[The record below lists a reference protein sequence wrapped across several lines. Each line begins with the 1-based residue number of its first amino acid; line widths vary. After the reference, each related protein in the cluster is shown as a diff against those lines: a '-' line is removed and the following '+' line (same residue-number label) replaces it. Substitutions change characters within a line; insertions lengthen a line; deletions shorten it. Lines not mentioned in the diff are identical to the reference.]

1 MMGIFMSLLNLTKG
15 HNKYIFLNI
24 RNGKSM
30 LNDENII
37 SKSRSIIDL
46 RNVNFTIQ
54 EFRLMEVYLSKI
66 NPQDETTASVT
77 FTKQEYCDLME
88 IQSRLLES
96 KRLNKYMQH
105 LFNNSVT
112 EWLED
117 GESFEMHPLFEK
129 AKFDKKNST
138 ITLECGKSDYVRKMF
153 FDISKNG
160 YIKYALKNTL
170 YLQSVYSIK
179 LYLYLLENRFRST
192 WKIELDCLKGIFECT
207 SDYYNDFRRFN
218 SKILKT
224 SIDEING

>member
-1 MMGIFMSLLNLTKG
+1 
-15 HNKYIFLNI
+15 
-24 RNGKSM
+24 M

-105 LFNNSVT
+105 YLITVLLNG
-112 EWLED
+112 WK
-117 GESFEMHPLFEK
+117 MEK
-129 AKFDKKNST
+129 
-138 ITLECGKSDYVRKMF
+138 V
-153 FDISKNG
+153 
-160 YIKYALKNTL
+160 LKCIL
-170 YLQSVYSIK
+170 
-179 LYLYLLENRFRST
+179 
-192 WKIELDCLKGIFECT
+192 CLK
-207 SDYYNDFRRFN
+207 
-218 SKILKT
+218 SKV
-224 SIDEING
+224 

>member
-1 MMGIFMSLLNLTKG
+1 
-15 HNKYIFLNI
+15 
-24 RNGKSM
+24 M

-46 RNVNFTIQ
+46 RNVNLTIQ

-129 AKFDKKNST
+129 AKFDKKNSR
-138 ITLECGKSDYVRKMF
+138 IVYFYVCWFNRC
-153 FDISKNG
+153 ISCF
-160 YIKYALKNTL
+160 I
-170 YLQSVYSIK
+170 
-179 LYLYLLENRFRST
+179 R
-192 WKIELDCLKGIFECT
+192 
-207 SDYYNDFRRFN
+207 
-218 SKILKT
+218 
-224 SIDEING
+224 

>member
-88 IQSRLLES
+88 IQSSILDFGWDFTKL
-96 KRLNKYMQH
+96 
-105 LFNNSVT
+105 
-112 EWLED
+112 WI
-117 GESFEMHPLFEK
+117 PLF
-129 AKFDKKNST
+129 FC
-138 ITLECGKSDYVRKMF
+138 I
-153 FDISKNG
+153 
-160 YIKYALKNTL
+160 
-170 YLQSVYSIK
+170 
-179 LYLYLLENRFRST
+179 
-192 WKIELDCLKGIFECT
+192 
-207 SDYYNDFRRFN
+207 
-218 SKILKT
+218 
-224 SIDEING
+224 